1 MRPQPGFVQLENAR
15 GFQPV
20 PGCLPSLPGHSI
32 KSGMYSGITRGTRK
46 VVERRAF
53 EGHVDV
59 VVDLGSEL
67 SDNLELGASVALDGV
82 CLTVAGLDGPR
93 VLFQIIPETL
103 ERTTLGA
110 LEVGSIVSVERSYR
124 IGDELGGH
132 EVAGHVTGTG
142 RIAAINREGG
152 RFDLRVA
159 VPEEWMK
166 YIFPKGFIAVD
177 GSSLTVGATHAE
189 GAFEL
194 HLIPETLRLTKFGS
208 KAVGDLVNIELDSRT
223 VAIVASVERVLEQR
237 QAALPGV

>member
-1 MRPQPGFVQLENAR
+1 MFT
-15 GFQPV
+15 
-20 PGCLPSLPGHSI
+20 
-32 KSGMYSGITRGTRK
+32 GITRGTRT
-46 VVERRAF
+46 VVEKRSL

-67 SDNLELGASVALDGV
+67 GERLELGASVALDGV

-103 ERTTLGA
+103 ERSTLGA
-110 LEVGSIVSVERSYR
+110 LAVGSIVSVERSYR
-124 IGDELGGH
+124 VGDELGGH

-142 RIAAINREGG
+142 RIAAIGREGG
-152 RFDLRVA
+152 RFDLRVS
-159 VPEEWMK
+159 VPRDWMK

-177 GSSLTVGATHAE
+177 GSSLTVGKTYPE

-194 HLIPETLRLTKFGS
+194 HLIPETLRLTKFGTR
-208 KAVGDLVNIELDSRT
+208 AVGDLVNVELDART
-223 VAIVASVERVLEQR
+223 VAIVESVERVLEQR